1 MFFSKT
7 LKCCFGEKG
16 FEQLERTYDYV
27 TNQRNPIMQIL
38 YTILINAAFGGWM
51 MTGMK
56 KLPTYLVQ
64 EHQAYISIVFVLFA
78 QFTYFLACTI
88 GPGTITKENVK
99 CFAHQPFDGLMY
111 LPGSECSSC
120 QIPKVFR
127 LYGYY
132 DKQFYTIIHI
142 LFCEWR
148 MHIHLTQ
155 PARSK
160 HCTYCHMC
168 VPIFDHH
175 CIWWDIFLMF

>member
-1 MFFSKT
+1 MLSTIDWTVPLMGFYMVILTIPLYLLLCSDTSSSGVNGVISRYFLEKLPKFFSKT

-120 QIPKVFR
+120 QIPKV
-127 LYGYY
+127 LS
-132 DKQFYTIIHI
+132 TIW
-142 LFCEWR
+142 L
-148 MHIHLTQ
+148 L
-155 PARSK
+155 
-160 HCTYCHMC
+160 
-168 VPIFDHH
+168 
-175 CIWWDIFLMF
+175 